1 MRYGSAT
8 SNPDLVAPCGHH
20 TCCDL
25 PVETCPTP
33 NQFKLIKAN
42 HECRSGDASLG
53 SYFSTVDGCAEK
65 CRQTEGCRFFIYGID
80 AGPQGNKG
88 GKCYHEKTSGAAC
101 SEGWESD
108 SYDFY
113 EVLSCFKDLGEGIP
127 GCKCHA
133 SCAMCGYTNVPTDAN
148 DCITCADG
156 GAVVS
161 VYPDGTGTC
170 PGSSKSSSGTGKNGS
185 LAIIVPVVVAAVLLV
200 AAVLFLV
207 RKRAVAARQ
216 PHRDA
221 SMPNVGDE
229 DEVQA

>member
-1 MRYGSAT
+1 MKERGHRLRAPPPKNQPKKQPT
-8 SNPDLVAPCGHH
+8 SS
-20 TCCDL
+20 
-25 PVETCPTP
+25 ESSPTP
-33 NQFKLIKAN
+33 GQI
-42 HECRSGDASLG
+42 G
-53 SYFSTVDGCAEK
+53 S
-65 CRQTEGCRFFIYGID
+65 
-80 AGPQGNKG
+80 
-88 GKCYHEKTSGAAC
+88 
-101 SEGWESD
+101 
-108 SYDFY
+108 
-113 EVLSCFKDLGEGIP
+113 SCF
-127 GCKCHA
+127 
-133 SCAMCGYTNVPTDAN
+133 
-148 DCITCADG
+148 ITCADG